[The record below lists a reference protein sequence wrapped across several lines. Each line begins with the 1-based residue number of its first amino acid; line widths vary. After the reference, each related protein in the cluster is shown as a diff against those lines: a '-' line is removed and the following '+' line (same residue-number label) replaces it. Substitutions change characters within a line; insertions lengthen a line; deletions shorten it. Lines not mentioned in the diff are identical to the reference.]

1 MHAIAVNQLAST
13 PDMGFHRKEFM
24 IMASYVE
31 KWQYNAGW
39 NKETLCCLIQCST
52 LYKATGNRLCVF
64 IIWSLRTTHACQGMA
79 RLVSRVGDLDVVRQ
93 QEGEGVQP
101 GCAHA
106 SALLLIPQSIWL
118 SPHTIVATKL
128 LFTWWMREKGKFWVL
143 HDVVS
148 RISCTQQLMWTEHIC
163 GKGLFHSQQC
173 WHLTMRCLATNWPNP
188 PVLFKPIWWSAEPL
202 TNLL

>member
-1 MHAIAVNQLAST
+1 MKEKKLSSSQTSQCVLHTMHAIAVNQLAST
-13 PDMGFHRKEFM
+13 PDMDFHRKEFM

-106 SALLLIPQSIWL
+106 CTVADAPIHLALAPHHCSFKTALYLMNEGERKVLSLTWCGIKNFMYPTVEVDRAHLWKRFISQSAMLTSHHEVL
-118 SPHTIVATKL
+118 SY
-128 LFTWWMREKGKFWVL
+128 
-143 HDVVS
+143 
-148 RISCTQQLMWTEHIC
+148 
-163 GKGLFHSQQC
+163 
-173 WHLTMRCLATNWPNP
+173 
-188 PVLFKPIWWSAEPL
+188 
-202 TNLL
+202 